1 MDENSGRW
9 VGTNM
14 ALTWIVSI
22 VALCLVFIVYA
33 SFIVA
38 PSSDDKSDES
48 ASTDEV
54 PDAELPVSVTPTV
67 SKSKPDQ
74 EIIDD
79 TEQVSESVIED
90 PDEEMVEGPVEEPV
104 EEPEEEPEPVRE
116 IPVSVTGDYMTLKDV
131 PAETLENL
139 ELITATLP
147 ELPRVAMQLLP
158 MLTRPGV
165 GAKEIAT
172 VISRDQTTAA
182 RLLRWVNSSF
192 FGLES
197 KVESLHRAVAL
208 LGLDTV
214 RSAVMQGAFDQQINP
229 VSIQGMA
236 GTTIWRHAS
245 AVSIIAKDFARQVR
259 GIEPDVAATAGLLH
273 DIGFLLMLVME
284 RRSLNIACEQAR
296 ETFTPMVGC
305 EDAYV
310 GFNHQVMGECFVRA
324 WRLPDVIADAIGK
337 HHSPLKHG
345 FEPLAGILW
354 LADYVASRLDFA
366 CPDSQVLVAK
376 DDEIDEL
383 LHLLGAKPQLDA
395 MVTDALLKQ
404 IIQTTYFWSSDSKS
418 QQAQS
423 VNP

>member
-1 MDENSGRW
+1 MDGNSGRW
-9 VGTNM
+9 VSTVM
-14 ALTWIVSI
+14 ALTWIAAI

-38 PSSDDKSDES
+38 PASDNKTDESDSSDD
-48 ASTDEV
+48 V

-67 SKSKPDQ
+67 LESKPVQ

-79 TEQVSESVIED
+79 TEQVSDSGSEEA
-90 PDEEMVEGPVEEPV
+90 DEEMVGEQVEAPAEEPV
-104 EEPEEEPEPVRE
+104 PVRE
-116 IPVSVTGDYMTLKDV
+116 VPVSVTGDYMTLKDV
-131 PAETLENL
+131 PSETLENL

-284 RRSLNIACEQAR
+284 RRSLNTACELAR
-296 ETFTPMVGC
+296 ETNMPMVGC
-305 EDAYV
+305 EDEYV

-324 WRLPDVIADAIGK
+324 WRLPDIIADAIGK
-337 HHSPLKHG
+337 HHTPLKHG
-345 FEPLAGILW
+345 FDPLAGVLW

-366 CPDSQVLVAK
+366 CPDTQVLIAK
-376 DDEIDEL
+376 DEEIDEL

-418 QQAQS
+418 QQAQA
-423 VNP
+423 VIP